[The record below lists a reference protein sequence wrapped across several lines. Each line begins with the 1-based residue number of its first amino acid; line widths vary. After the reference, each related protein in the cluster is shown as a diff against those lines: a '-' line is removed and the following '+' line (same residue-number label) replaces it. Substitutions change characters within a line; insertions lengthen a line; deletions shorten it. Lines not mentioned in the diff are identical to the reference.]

1 MMNEIYSFG
10 DLFGGDRFMTKTH
23 HCSSHVRWRKNPT
36 PKTLPKYTS
45 STQPHE
51 TKKNLPSPKL
61 TANAPENGIIS
72 KGNDRLPTIQNSGAK
87 MLVSGRVLSI
97 ESWLFNDTI
106 PTISCFLSHTKNPH
120 ISLGNN
126 KFHPPHTP
134 PPRKNNTT
142 PKSPF
147 CSGWWFHQPIWKICE
162 SHLPQIFGVK
172 TSTKISETAT
182 TYRILG
188 IKLIQPV
195 NVTGTSTSFLRWEN
209 PLMKTP
215 ASQAFFEKLW
225 VLFVGSKA
233 GSHNQKPPNCSPPNS
248 DSHGLPRPRPRVVT
262 LPRRPLGHHKGR
274 QDPSHC
280 HPHPRPSAICMKW
293 LAGKGSC

>member
-10 DLFGGDRFMTKTH
+10 DLFGRDRFMTKTH
-23 HCSSHVRWRKNPT
+23 HCSSHVRWRKNPS

-97 ESWLFNDTI
+97 ESWLCNDTI

-120 ISLGNN
+120 ISPGNN
-126 KFHPPHTP
+126 QFHPPHNP
-134 PPRKNNTT
+134 PPRKKTIN
-142 PKSPF
+142 PKESLLFWLVVSPTHLKKYAKVIF
-147 CSGWWFHQPIWKICE
+147 PKFSGWKLQQKYLKP
-162 SHLPQIFGVK
+162 
-172 TSTKISETAT
+172 AT

-188 IKLIQPV
+188 V
-195 NVTGTSTSFLRWEN
+195 NSSN
-209 PLMKTP
+209 PSM
-215 ASQAFFEKLW
+215 
-225 VLFVGSKA
+225 
-233 GSHNQKPPNCSPPNS
+233 
-248 DSHGLPRPRPRVVT
+248 
-262 LPRRPLGHHKGR
+262 
-274 QDPSHC
+274 
-280 HPHPRPSAICMKW
+280 
-293 LAGKGSC
+293 